1 MTDYRNYNDLFSE
14 LQKTPSCMTSVAG
27 MQFYDYDDHDDLVGN
42 IKPKPGDRLQLVRRP
57 ENRADT
63 NAVEVWY
70 RDGRFQIGHL
80 PKIVASYAAQDLDA
94 GKSLRCYC
102 ADGGDGDAWSMT
114 VVLFHDDLHTELQKR
129 QFERDLSDLERHFSD
144 YDEETPYSPD
154 SFVKSYIETISHKDQ
169 SKRRRQAA
177 EAFVD
182 LLIEPEDYS
191 RASPLPK
198 QPPSSKRS
206 KTFRLWDEIPKNVGL
221 MTKTQWSDLGYNIK
235 KRVSEPFAQIRCRT
249 RRGNKEYNLY
259 ASNQV
264 EPKNLKS
271 HNLVR
276 AALLRTLR

>member
-14 LQKTPSCMTSVAG
+14 LQETPSCITSVAG
-27 MQFYDYDDHDDLVGN
+27 MQFYDYDGHDDLVGN

-57 ENRADT
+57 ENRADA

-114 VVLFHDDLHTELQKR
+114 VVLFHEDLHPELQKK
-129 QFERDLSDLERHFSD
+129 QFERNLSDLERHFSD

-154 SFVKSYIETISHKDQ
+154 SFVKSYIKTTAHKDQ
-169 SKRRRQAA
+169 SKRRQQAA

-191 RASPLPK
+191 RAIPLPK
-198 QPPSSKRS
+198 QPPKSMRS
-206 KTFRLWDEIPKNVGL
+206 KTFGWWDEIPTNVGL
-221 MTKTQWSDLGYNIK
+221 KTKTQWSDIGYNIK
-235 KRVSEPFAQIRCRT
+235 KRVRKPFAHISYRT
-249 RRGNKEYNLY
+249 RRDDKEYDLY

-264 EPKNLKS
+264 EPKKLKS
-271 HNLVR
+271 HKQVR
-276 AALLRTLR
+276 ATLLRTLR